1 MVRTPIIFHRH
12 THMAF
17 DTLAS
22 AETVEKTAEAIR
34 ARGLDVISV
43 ATKAEALAKIKERI
57 PAGASVMNGASRT
70 LEEIGY
76 IDYLKAGEHGWS
88 NLHADILAETDPARQ
103 AALRKQS
110 VISDFYLGSVHAVA
124 ETGEL
129 VIASNTGSQLPHV
142 VFTSPNVIFVVSTK
156 KITPSLAD
164 ALVRLNEHVVP
175 LEDARMKAVYGMG
188 TTVSKI
194 VIFQHEHPMMKR
206 KVQVLFVNEDLG
218 F

>member
-1 MVRTPIIFHRH
+1 MS
-12 THMAF
+12 F

-43 ATKAEALAKIKERI
+43 ATKADALAKIKELI

-70 LEEIGY
+70 LEEVGF
-76 IDYLKAGEHGWS
+76 IDYLKAGEHGWN
-88 NLHADILAETDPARQ
+88 NLHANILAETDPAKQ

-129 VIASNTGSQLPHV
+129 VIASNTGSQLPHI

-156 KITPSLAD
+156 KIAPSLAD
-164 ALVRLNEHVVP
+164 ALARLNEHVVP
-175 LEDARMKAVYGMG
+175 LEDVRMKAAYGVG
-188 TTVSKI
+188 TMVSKI
-194 VIFQHEHPMMKR
+194 VIFQHEHSMMKR